1 MNKTDWPPY
10 PEDWKRL
17 EAPLLNLDIDLNN
30 FCSKY
35 ELRIT
40 KNQKQWPERSIQF
53 GDKVRCLIQIYLDNS
68 ETLDLNFWICASQD
82 RNLKRYWKNE
92 FLRKSVNSEDLQLE
106 IENLLEEAK
115 VKLDLWRKNESI
127 LEFATNISRVE
138 D

>member
-10 PEDWKRL
+10 PQDWKRL
-17 EAPLLNLDIDLNN
+17 EAPLISLDEKLNI

-35 ELRIT
+35 KLHMT

-53 GDKVRCLIQIYLDNS
+53 GSNVKCLIQIYLDNS

-82 RNLKRYWKNE
+82 RSLKRYWKNE
-92 FLRKSVNSEDLQLE
+92 FLRQSVNSHDLQPELDE
-106 IENLLEEAK
+106 LLEEAK
-115 VKLDLWRKNESI
+115 EKLDLWRKNESI